1 MDKTLDLTVI
11 GTGNIGAT
19 LARRWAGSG
28 HRITIG
34 ARDPEAEHVRALVAE
49 LGGEA
54 TAGALSEAVIGADA
68 VLVAT
73 PGDAVPELAA
83 TLSSALDGAV
93 VLDATN
99 HMGGESLHHMD
110 DWARLAPGALV
121 YRAFNTLGW
130 ENFADPDHD
139 GVVPDLL
146 YCGPGA
152 GRDVVERLI
161 RDVGLRPTLLGDADQ
176 ADVLDGATRL
186 WFALVFGQGRARRTA
201 FRLLDG

>member
-1 MDKTLDLTVI
+1 MDQALDLTVI

-19 LARRWAGSG
+19 LARRWADAG

-34 ARDPEAEHVRALVAE
+34 ARDPDAERVRSLVAE

-54 TAGALSEAVIGADA
+54 TADALSEAVARADA

-73 PGDAVPELAA
+73 PGDAVPEIAA
-83 TLSSALDGAV
+83 TLSPALDGAV

-110 DWARLAPGALV
+110 DWARHAPGASV

-130 ENFADPDHD
+130 ENFADPDHE

-146 YCGPGA
+146 YCGPEA

-161 RDVGLRPTLLGDADQ
+161 RDVGLRPMLLGDADQ

>member
-1 MDKTLDLTVI
+1 MNPALELTVI

-19 LARRWAGSG
+19 LARRWAACG

-34 ARDPEAEHVRALVAE
+34 ARDPGAEHVRALVDQLDAA
-49 LGGEA
+49 A
-54 TAGALSEAVIGADA
+54 TARPLADAATGAAA

-73 PGDAVPELAA
+73 PGEVVPELAA
-83 TLSSALDGAV
+83 ALGPALDGTV

-99 HMGGESLHHMD
+99 HMGAERLHHLD
-110 DWARLAPGALV
+110 AWAASAPGALV
-121 YRAFNTLGW
+121 FRAFNTLGW
-130 ENFADPDHD
+130 ENFAEPDHD
-139 GVVPDLL
+139 GVAPDLL
-146 YCGPGA
+146 YCGPEP

-161 RDVGLRPTLLGDADQ
+161 RDVGLRPARLGEADQ

-186 WFALVFGQGRARRTA
+186 WFALVFGQGRSRRTA